1 MRLEL
6 SRRAESDLADIR
18 DYSVE
23 QFGVERALLY
33 LDGIE
38 AAFRLILDHPEIG
51 GAHAK
56 VAPPVRVYA
65 VQRHRMFYTVE
76 VDVVLVERV
85 LHNGMDR
92 ARHLQRDAMLR

>member
-1 MRLEL
+1 VPIRLEL

-51 GAHAK
+51 GVHSN
-56 VAPPVRVYA
+56 VVPPVRAYT
-65 VQRHRMFYTVE
+65 VQRHRIFYTVAA
-76 VDVVLVERV
+76 DAVLVERV
-85 LHNGMDR
+85 LHSAMDVGR
-92 ARHLQRDAMLR
+92 WL